1 MKHNQI
7 EAGKST
13 ALPIKLSMRPSRK
26 RNDMNNRVEETDKRR
41 EFQIIGWFTIETV
54 CEDVFWEY
62 FYKFINEIVAQKPGL
77 LIWKYQADQ
86 YVLCRRVIGGPD
98 TVDLRKSCVVHII
111 CCITVSVHYMEAI

>member
-13 ALPIKLSMRPSRK
+13 ALLIKLSMRPSRK

-41 EFQIIGWFTIETV
+41 EFQIIGLFTIETV

-62 FYKFINEIVAQKPGL
+62 FFINL
-77 LIWKYQADQ
+77 LMK
-86 YVLCRRVIGGPD
+86 
-98 TVDLRKSCVVHII
+98 
-111 CCITVSVHYMEAI
+111 